1 MSLVSLEEVVL
12 ASFTGD
18 GHGSVIGEV
27 VCDTTENSDWLSLE
41 SLVSFL
47 PGVESFPRVSN
58 AILELVVAS
67 SASVLV
73 LNINTSPEG
82 SVVDGAVWV
91 ASGLEAEL
99 LEVLGVMFNV
109 CTNGIVTLVVNAGLR
124 GQLPFL
130 LVVVFNFNL
139 FSETR

>member
-27 VCDTTENSDWLSLE
+27 VCDTTENSHWLSLE

-47 PGVESFPRVSN
+47 PGVESFPRVPD

-67 SASVLV
+67 SASVLT

-82 SVVDGAVWV
+82 TVVDGAVWV
-91 ASGLEAEL
+91 AGGLEAEL
-99 LEVLGVMFNV
+99 LEVLGVVFNV
-109 CTNGIVTLVVNAGLR
+109 STNGVVTLVVNAGL
-124 GQLPFL
+124 GGHLPFL
-130 LVVVFNFNL
+130 L
-139 FSETR
+139 